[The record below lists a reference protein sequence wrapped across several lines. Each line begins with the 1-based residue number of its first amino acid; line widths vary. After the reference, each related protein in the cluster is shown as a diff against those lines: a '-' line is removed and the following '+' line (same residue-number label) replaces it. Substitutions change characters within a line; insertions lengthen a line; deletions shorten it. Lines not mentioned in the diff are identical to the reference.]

1 MGLSLMKTIS
11 TYFTSQTDLQS
22 FIKKNNLLDSSQL
35 FIQIFTGNNNVTFI
49 MQLTAFFANHF
60 PLSPLIGSTTDG
72 EIKEGYVTTDKTV
85 ISFSLFETVKLKTYI
100 CDTFENYFQAG
111 QNLASNIVEDDT
123 KVIISFI
130 DGLEGNGEEYLK
142 GIDSIAKN
150 VIVSGGLAG
159 NNATFTKTYIF
170 TKDKVFSKGVVGVSL
185 SSNTLHV
192 FTDFS
197 FDWSAMG
204 KKLTIT
210 KAKDNRVFTIDGRT
224 AVDTYI
230 YYLGEDI
237 GQQLPYI
244 GIEFPLII
252 QRDGLNI
259 ARAPIGKEEDGSL
272 IFAGN
277 LHEGDEVRFGYG
289 DIDTILGKTQ
299 AHIDKLYNVSV
310 ESIFLYSCMARRR
323 FIQEA
328 IKHETLVYNK
338 IAPTNGFYTYGEFY
352 SCSNNKEL
360 LNQSMSLLALSESS
374 TINTKKITF
383 NTELSKISTIRALS
397 HLISVSTQEIDHI
410 QKELKILAST
420 DPLTKLYNRRYF
432 SDISANIFNL
442 LKRDQKP
449 LSIIML
455 DIDKFKKIND
465 IYGHKVGDLV
475 LVKLSELLTKS
486 LRISDIICRYGG
498 EEFVVL
504 LPQIDLQ
511 GAAIVAENIRKIVE
525 IFSVEVKQSTIKFTI
540 SLGVSEVNFEI
551 EQSVEQPIN
560 RADDAMYAAKNSG
573 GNRVVTKDGDNI
585 TSYNVFTWQ

>member
-11 TYFTSQTDLQS
+11 TYFISQDGLQS
-22 FIKKNNLLDSSQL
+22 FIIKNNLIDSSQL
-35 FIQIFTGNNNVTFI
+35 LIQIFTGNNDLAFI
-49 MQLTAFFANHF
+49 MQLTTFFANHF
-60 PLSPLIGSTTDG
+60 PLSHLIGSTTDG
-72 EIKEGYVTTDKTV
+72 EIKDGYVTTDKTV
-85 ISFSLFETVKLKTYI
+85 ISFSLFETVKLKTFI

-111 QNLASNIVEDDT
+111 KNLASTIVEEDT

-142 GIDSIAKN
+142 GIDSIAKK

-170 TKDKVFSKGVVGVSL
+170 TKDKVFSKGVIGVSL

-224 AVDTYI
+224 AVETYI

-237 GQQLPYI
+237 GKQLPYI
-244 GIEFPLII
+244 GIEFPLVI

-277 LHEGDEVRFGYG
+277 LHEGDEVKFGYG
-289 DIDTILGKTQ
+289 DFDTILGKTQ
-299 AHIDKLYNVSV
+299 DHIDKLYNVSV

-328 IKHETLVYNK
+328 IEHETLVYNK

-352 SCSNNKEL
+352 SCAGNKEL

-374 TINTKKITF
+374 KLNTKKITF
-383 NTELSKISTIRALS
+383 NPELSKSSTIRALS

-410 QKELKILAST
+410 QKELNVLAST

-432 SDISANIFNL
+432 SDISANIFNI
-442 LKRDQKP
+442 LKRDHKP

-465 IYGHKVGDLV
+465 TYGHKVGDLV
-475 LVKLSELLTKS
+475 LVKLSELLKNS
-486 LRISDIICRYGG
+486 LRTSDIICRYGG

-504 LPQIDLQ
+504 LPKTDLQ
-511 GAAIVAENIRKIVE
+511 GAAIVAENIRKTVE
-525 IFSVEVKQSTIKFTI
+525 ASIIAVDNNTLKFTI
-540 SLGVSEVNFEI
+540 SLGVSEVSFEK

-560 RADDAMYAAKNSG
+560 RADDAMYVAKNSG
-573 GNRVVTKDGDNI
+573 RNRVVKEDSDNVI
-585 TSYNVFTWQ
+585 NRELK

>member
-11 TYFTSQTDLQS
+11 TYFTSQVELQS
-22 FIKKNNLLDSSQL
+22 FIKKNVLIDSSQL
-35 FIQIFTGNNNVTFI
+35 LIQVFTGNNDVTFI
-49 MQLTAFFANHF
+49 MQLTDFFANHF
-60 PLSPLIGSTTDG
+60 PLSHLIGATTDG
-72 EIKEGYVTTDKTV
+72 EIQDGYVTTNETV
-85 ISFSLFETVKLKTYI
+85 ISFSVFETVKLKTYI

-111 QNLASNIVEDDT
+111 QNLASHIVKEDT

-142 GIDSIAKN
+142 GIDSIAKKA
-150 VIVSGGLAG
+150 IVAGGLAG
-159 NNATFTKTYIF
+159 NNATFTKTYVF

-185 SSNTLHV
+185 SSNTLRV

-237 GQQLPYI
+237 GKKLPYI

-259 ARAPIGKEEDGSL
+259 ARAAIGKEEDGSL

-289 DIDTILGKTQ
+289 DIDTILEKTQ
-299 AHIDKLYNVSV
+299 DHIDKLYNVSV

-352 SCSNNKEL
+352 SCAGNKEL

-374 TINTKKITF
+374 RLNTQKVTF
-383 NTELSKISTIRALS
+383 DTELGKSSTIRALS

-410 QKELKILAST
+410 QKELKVLAST

-432 SDISANIFNL
+432 GDISANIFNI

-465 IYGHKVGDLV
+465 TYGHKVGDLV
-475 LVKLSELLTKS
+475 LVKLSELLKKS
-486 LRISDIICRYGG
+486 LRTSDIICRYGG

-504 LPQIDLQ
+504 LPKTDLQ
-511 GAAIVAENIRKIVE
+511 GATIVAENIRKTVE
-525 IFSVEVKQSTIKFTI
+525 LSIIEVDNNTLKFTI
-540 SLGVSEVNFEI
+540 SLGVSEVNFEK

-560 RADDAMYAAKNSG
+560 RADDAMYIAKNSG
-573 GNRVVTKDGDNI
+573 RNKVAKQDSDNATI
-585 TSYNVFTWQ
+585 M